1 MMVTTYKV
9 RLKGSDGKEYVTTF
23 EGLKQDLG
31 ICKALKEIEEK
42 FRWADNQRQV
52 LFQRI
57 DRLTNDLIDLIIPSM
72 KTKIYSL
79 LAVHPDMRT
88 RQITE
93 KTPWGNKILWGAFQ
107 KAFKELQ
114 DKGSIIGTSH
124 GAGHNRTWRIK
135 ETGDRQ

>member
-1 MMVTTYKV
+1 MTMTKTTYKV
-9 RLKGSDGKEYVTTF
+9 RLYGSDGNDYVTTF

-57 DRLTNDLIDLIIPSM
+57 DRLTKDLIDLTTPSM
-72 KTKIYSL
+72 KTKIISL

-93 KTPWGNKILWGAFQ
+93 KTPWQNKILWEAFN

-114 DKGSIIGTSH
+114 DSGEIIGTSH

-135 ETGDRQ
+135 GG